1 MTATKGTFISYRRS
15 KGSMWALALH
25 QRLTMQPDSVDVFYD
40 IEELKAGPR
49 QRHRGPLA
57 ESARRGRTGEL
68 CAVHHIFIDVIA
80 APDTKVQLPCLVNLP
95 QAAAEQAVPSGLK
108 VTRTYNELKPGDP
121 KVGRVLSQSPTCNAV
136 VDRGSTLS
144 ITVGSAGTTTSAT
157 PGSTTTN
164 GSGGRS
170 S

>member
-80 APDTKVQLPCLVNLP
+80 
-95 QAAAEQAVPSGLK
+95 
-108 VTRTYNELKPGDP
+108 
-121 KVGRVLSQSPTCNAV
+121 
-136 VDRGSTLS
+136 
-144 ITVGSAGTTTSAT
+144 
-157 PGSTTTN
+157 
-164 GSGGRS
+164 GSGHEGSGALPGEPPTGCGRAGRPQRTEGHQDVQRTQAG
-170 S
+170 